1 MRKLIFILL
10 TSSLSV
16 LFNISCS
23 PSDSI
28 QDEEIPPTEDKGKQ
42 PSPTPSED
50 KNEMKTVDLGLS
62 VEWADKNY
70 NSKDSYDVGDYV
82 ENYTQ
87 KGAPIQRI
95 YNVPKEFD
103 IPNAWQARELLR
115 MCKWIVQEKD
125 GHKYFKVI
133 GPNGNHIIMPMG
145 GNLFKQLQTFEY
157 YNKDKKA
164 EYLYESDG
172 YGMQE
177 FYMDENGDGGLYI
190 KRTYSTCIPRRFVKK
205 GGRGN
210 RSFYEDKNFVP
221 KTEDAVDLGLSV
233 KWAPYNIGG
242 AFEDD
247 YGIFI
252 AWGDPTGKMIP
263 RDNSYLNGV
272 SAISICGTEKDAAT
286 MLWKYGWRMP
296 TKSEFEE
303 LLTKCTW
310 SRSWSYGH
318 AGYWIKGPSGKSI
331 FLPAAGYTKGGT
343 TIHEQNTI
351 GQYWTG
357 DHTSNGIEM
366 YYIEIRGER
375 NKSILKS
382 RNGYVRCPIRPVIK
396 NK

>member
-1 MRKLIFILL
+1 MRWSFMTWNIEHIIILSLKLLFSKLRIPPIFVLREQVADKVHASFGVSRSVLVVVRGHLAVAWSLDKPRTVTRHFSFIRNKMRKLIFILL

-28 QDEEIPPTEDKGKQ
+28 QDEEIPPTEDKGEQ

-177 FYMDENGDGGLYI
+177 FYMDENGRWGALHQ
-190 KRTYSTCIPRRFVKK
+190 
-205 GGRGN
+205 
-210 RSFYEDKNFVP
+210 KNLFH
-221 KTEDAVDLGLSV
+221 
-233 KWAPYNIGG
+233 
-242 AFEDD
+242 
-247 YGIFI
+247 
-252 AWGDPTGKMIP
+252 M
-263 RDNSYLNGV
+263 
-272 SAISICGTEKDAAT
+272 
-286 MLWKYGWRMP
+286 
-296 TKSEFEE
+296 
-303 LLTKCTW
+303 
-310 SRSWSYGH
+310 
-318 AGYWIKGPSGKSI
+318 
-331 FLPAAGYTKGGT
+331 
-343 TIHEQNTI
+343 
-351 GQYWTG
+351 
-357 DHTSNGIEM
+357 HTSKICKK
-366 YYIEIRGER
+366 RR
-375 NKSILKS
+375 
-382 RNGYVRCPIRPVIK
+382 
-396 NK
+396 

>member
-1 MRKLIFILL
+1 MH
-10 TSSLSV
+10 TSK
-16 LFNISCS
+16 IC
-23 PSDSI
+23 
-28 QDEEIPPTEDKGKQ
+28 
-42 PSPTPSED
+42 
-50 KNEMKTVDLGLS
+50 
-62 VEWADKNY
+62 
-70 NSKDSYDVGDYV
+70 
-82 ENYTQ
+82 
-87 KGAPIQRI
+87 
-95 YNVPKEFD
+95 
-103 IPNAWQARELLR
+103 
-115 MCKWIVQEKD
+115 
-125 GHKYFKVI
+125 
-133 GPNGNHIIMPMG
+133 
-145 GNLFKQLQTFEY
+145 
-157 YNKDKKA
+157 
-164 EYLYESDG
+164 
-172 YGMQE
+172 
-177 FYMDENGDGGLYI
+177 
-190 KRTYSTCIPRRFVKK
+190 KK

-366 YYIEIRGER
+366 YCIEIRGER